1 MGPTK
6 SVATKILVPVDGSE
20 NSKRALMQAAKIA
33 GKDGA
38 QITIVHVIDMPP
50 TVYVESQKLLDQLL
64 EQYRRESARVLDEY
78 EDIAKKE
85 GVDAKS
91 AILEGAAAESIVD
104 YADRH
109 GFDMIVMG
117 SRGLGKIKGAF
128 LGSVS
133 SKVLQHAKCSVLIV
147 K

>member
-1 MGPTK
+1 MKATK
-6 SVATKILVPVDGSE
+6 SVASKILVPVDGSD
-20 NSKRALMQAAKIA
+20 NSKRALVQAIKVA
-33 GKDGA
+33 GRNGTE
-38 QITIVHVIDMPP
+38 ITVVHVIDMPP

-64 EQYRRESARVLDEY
+64 ERYRQESAKVLDEY

-85 GVDAKS
+85 GVDAET
-91 AILEGAAAESIVD
+91 AILEGDAATSIVE

-109 GFDMIVMG
+109 GVDMIVMG
-117 SRGLGKIKGAF
+117 SRGLGKIKGTL